1 MPGNPICCL
10 AFRVSSSTPLRKQS
24 FPRGR
29 WAGVGPAQ
37 GSPQHGVYTRL
48 PGAVSASWR
57 VRGLE
62 RGERPRVV
70 PAGPAAEL
78 ALRREERAGLAR
90 GIVPSPW
97 HRPQPVASSPA
108 RGIVPSPGR
117 LSPAPCTRG
126 RGWLHAGELRV
137 GRLQGVL
144 LGKRRAS
151 LEREGAGRGSGKPVV
166 GVWLA
171 EQELL
176 RRPWVGWQSLAG
188 SGPVLAEG
196 CKSWEGFGP
205 SRRLAVGRCV
215 SRSTVTPHSP
225 LPSLA
230 SPASGRVPSSPS
242 SSSRAGARWPR
253 ALGDRSSVCSVS
265 KTPTLAVKKTSL
277 GPRSPQHFCCFS
289 VLRGPAK
296 LQSFHRTDTGVL
308 SHGRV

>member
-1 MPGNPICCL
+1 MLPCL
-10 AFRVSSSTPLRKQS
+10 ACLLQHT
-24 FPRGR
+24 
-29 WAGVGPAQ
+29 PAQ
-37 GSPQHGVYTRL
+37 
-48 PGAVSASWR
+48 
-57 VRGLE
+57 
-62 RGERPRVV
+62 
-70 PAGPAAEL
+70 AEL
-78 ALRREERAGLAR
+78 STRALGRRWTRAGLSPARRLHSASRGRVSVLACEGVRAR
-90 GIVPSPW
+90 GAPACPAGRPGGGVSATAGREGWSCPW

-126 RGWLHAGELRV
+126 RGWLHAGKLRV
-137 GRLQGVL
+137 RRLQGVL

-205 SRRLAVGRCV
+205 SRRLAVGRHV
-215 SRSTVTPHSP
+215 SRSTVTPRSP

-277 GPRSPQHFCCFS
+277 GLRSPQHFCCFS